1 MVAYFD
7 EANLVSFFKQVDEH
21 PFGSDVMSILKK
33 QLNLFFNFSLDSIPE
48 ELEIQLSE
56 FTEGT
61 GRNRDELN
69 IQFSNKDIFE
79 NRPVAE
85 VANPN
90 GIYLLDGI
98 EPKLLNSHLFL
109 MSNVGDEIATL
120 QKLIIDEYDSSLHEQ
135 RSITNADFKSWDE
148 VIKYLK
154 PFNSMVI
161 IDRYMFSNS
170 KEERNLKLFEH
181 NLKQFLSNAY
191 VNIKGQTRIVL
202 IFQINPNHRD
212 FPDPGPESAAMISK
226 IIRAAKTKNKYLKS
240 PEVAL
245 VYIVKQI
252 EDEHDRNILSNYFRV
267 KSGDTFV
274 YFNEANEVI
283 TQSSDLD
290 FYSMGK
296 LQYRKTTKSLKDKLS
311 QLIDEVMENN
321 PDRVKSNFELNGRLI
336 NF

>member
-7 EANLVSFFKQVDEH
+7 EANLVSFFKQMDEH
-21 PFGSDVMSILKK
+21 PFGNDVMSLLKK

-79 NRPVAE
+79 NRPVTE

-98 EPKLLNSHLFL
+98 EPKLLNSHLYL

-120 QKLIIDEYDSSLHEQ
+120 QKLIFDEYDSSLHEQ
-135 RSITNADFKSWDE
+135 RSITEADFKSWDE
-148 VIKYLK
+148 IIKYLK
-154 PFNSMVI
+154 PFNSMI
-161 IDRYMFSNS
+161 IVDRFMFSGSAIGGNLALF
-170 KEERNLKLFEH
+170 ENNLKHLLSHSFE
-181 NLKQFLSNAY
+181 LMQ
-191 VNIKGQTRIVL
+191 GQPRLIF
-202 IFQINPNHRD
+202 IFQIKPNR
-212 FPDPGPESAAMISK
+212 FPAEMGPDSAQMIAK
-226 IIRAAKTKNKYLKS
+226 IVRAVKAKNRHCKR

-245 VYIVKQI
+245 VYVANTI
-252 EDEHDRNILSNYFRV
+252 EDEHDRNIVSNYFRI

-274 YFNEANEVI
+274 YFNAANEII

-290 FYSMGK
+290 FYSLGK
-296 LQYRKTTKSLKDKLS
+296 LQYRKTTNNLKQKLS
-311 QLIDEVMENN
+311 EMIDEVQQNN
-321 PDRVKSNFELNGRLI
+321 PDRIKANFELNGHLI